1 MSQENAKL
9 PHWDMTVLFSGL
21 DATEFE
27 SAFQSV
33 LQTITDLV
41 ALFDRHGIDR
51 TEAAPLDDETVALFE
66 EVLNR
71 FNALVEEVDTMQ
83 AYIISFVVTDSRNEA
98 AQARLS
104 ELQQYLA
111 RLSLL
116 GTRLTA
122 WLGSLDVEELIER
135 SDVAR
140 DHAFALR
147 RAKQEARHLMSPAEE
162 ALAAELRLTGSSSW
176 YRMFSDYTSQ
186 LMVELELE
194 GELQRL
200 PLTAAQNLAYNPDR
214 EVRRRAYEGVQTAL
228 AGAAVPLAAALNSI
242 KGETL
247 ALTRRRGWES
257 PLDMVLFDNAIDRA
271 TLDAMMAAT
280 RNAFPDFQRYLK
292 AKARALGLPVLA
304 WYDRLV
310 PLGEGTQSW
319 SYAAAAQFVIDQF
332 GTYSP
337 KMRRLAERAFTENW
351 IDAEPRDGKRGG
363 AFCMRLRGDESRIL
377 ANYDPGFTS
386 VGTLAHEL
394 GHAYHNLNLARRT
407 AVQRSTPMTL
417 AETASTFCQKIVENA
432 ALKTAGP
439 EDQIVILDG
448 LLEYAARV
456 VLGASSDFIF
466 EERLFEKRQQRD
478 LSADELSQLAVET
491 QRETLGDA
499 VDPDLLYPY
508 RWAYV
513 PHYYV
518 TSYYNFPYTF
528 GLLFGLGL
536 YASYQSDPKQFQAGY
551 DELLAST
558 GMGEA
563 AELAARFG
571 IDIRTP
577 DFWESSLDV
586 LRADI
591 DRLETLI
598 DRRQRAEDRVPGTDD

>member
-1 MSQENAKL
+1 MSEENGKL
-9 PHWDMTVLFSGL
+9 PHWDMTVLYPGL
-21 DATEFE
+21 DSAEFE
-27 SAFQSV
+27 DDFQSV
-33 LQTITDLV
+33 LQAVTDLV
-41 ALFDRHGIDR
+41 ELFNHHDIDR
-51 TEAAPLDDETVALFE
+51 SQAAPLNDKTIALFE
-66 EVLNR
+66 QVLNR
-71 FNALVEEVDTMQ
+71 FNALVEEVHTIH
-83 AYIISFVVTDSRNEA
+83 AYINSFVATDSRHET

-111 RLSLL
+111 HLSLL

-122 WLGSLDVEELIER
+122 WLGSLDVEGLIER
-135 SDVAR
+135 SDVAH

-147 RAKQEARHLMSPAEE
+147 RAKREARHLMSPAEE
-162 ALAAELRLTGSSSW
+162 ALAADLTLTGSNSW
-176 YRMFSDYTSQ
+176 YRMFSNYTSQ
-186 LMVELELE
+186 LIVELEVD
-194 GELQRL
+194 GESQRL

-214 EVRRRAYEGVQTAL
+214 DVRQRAHEAVQATL
-228 AGAAVPLAAALNSI
+228 AGAAVPLATALNSI

-280 RNAFPDFQRYLK
+280 RNAFPHFQRYLK

-310 PLGEGTQSW
+310 PLGQGTQSW
-319 SYAAAAQFVIDQF
+319 SYAAAAQFVMDQF

-337 KMRRLAERAFTENW
+337 KLRRLAERAFRDNW

-377 ANYDPGFTS
+377 ANYEPGFTS

-394 GHAYHNLNLARRT
+394 GHAYHNLNLAQRT
-407 AVQRSTPMTL
+407 PLQRSTPMTL

-432 ALKTAGP
+432 ALRTADT

-448 LLEYAARV
+448 LLEYASRV
-456 VLGASSDFIF
+456 VLGASSDFMF
-466 EERLFEKRQQRD
+466 EQRLFEKRKQRD
-478 LSADELSQLAVET
+478 LSADELSRLAVET

-499 VDPDLLYPY
+499 IDPDVLYPY

-536 YASYQSDPKQFQAGY
+536 YASYRVDPEPFQAGY
-551 DELLAST
+551 DDLLAST

-577 DFWESSLDV
+577 DFWEASLDV

-591 DRLETLI
+591 DRLEALI
-598 DRRQRAEDRVPGTDD
+598 DRQAGTDDG

>member
-1 MSQENAKL
+1 MSQESDKL
-9 PHWDMTVLFSGL
+9 PHWDMTVLYPGL
-21 DATEFE
+21 ESAEFKA
-27 SAFQSV
+27 AFQSV
-33 LQTITDLV
+33 LQAITDLV
-41 ALFDRHGIDR
+41 ELFDRHGVDR
-51 TEAAPLDDETVALFE
+51 SEAALLSDDMVALFE
-66 EVLNR
+66 QVLNR
-71 FNALVEEVDTMQ
+71 FNVLVEEVYTMH
-83 AYIISFVVTDSRNEA
+83 AYINSFVVTDSRDEV

-122 WLGSLDVEELIER
+122 WLGSLDVDGLIER
-135 SDVAR
+135 SDLAR
-140 DHAFALR
+140 AHTFALR

-162 ALAAELRLTGSSSW
+162 ALAADLALTGSNSW
-176 YRMFSDYTSQ
+176 YHMFSNYTSQ
-186 LMVELELE
+186 LMVELELD
-194 GELQRL
+194 GERQRL

-214 EVRRRAYEGVQTAL
+214 DVRQRAHEAVQATL
-228 AGAAVPLAAALNSI
+228 AGAAVPLATALNSI

-271 TLDAMMAAT
+271 TLEAMMAAT

-319 SYAAAAQFVIDQF
+319 SYTAAAQFVTDQF

-337 KMRRLAERAFTENW
+337 KMRRLAERAFRDNW

-363 AFCMRLRGDESRIL
+363 AFCVRLRGDESRIL
-377 ANYDPGFTS
+377 ANYEPGFTS

-407 AVQRSTPMTL
+407 ALQRATPMTL

-432 ALKTAGP
+432 ALKTADT

-456 VLGASSDFIF
+456 VLGASSDFMF
-466 EERLFEKRQQRD
+466 EQRLFEKRKQRD

-499 VDPDLLYPY
+499 VDPNLLYPY

-536 YASYQSDPKQFQAGY
+536 YASYQADPEPFQAGY

-571 IDIRTP
+571 IDVRTT
-577 DFWESSLDV
+577 DFWEASLDV

-591 DRLETLI
+591 DRLEALI
-598 DRRQRAEDRVPGTDD
+598 DRQPMTDDR

>member
-1 MSQENAKL
+1 MSQESDKL
-9 PHWDMTVLFSGL
+9 PHWDMTVLYPGL
-21 DATEFE
+21 ESAEFKA
-27 SAFQSV
+27 AFQSV
-33 LQTITDLV
+33 LQAITDLV
-41 ALFDRHGIDR
+41 ELFDRHGVDR
-51 TEAAPLDDETVALFE
+51 SEAALLNDDMVAVFE
-66 EVLNR
+66 QVLNR
-71 FNALVEEVDTMQ
+71 FNVLVEEVYTMH
-83 AYIISFVVTDSRNEA
+83 AYINSFVVTDSRDEV

-122 WLGSLDVEELIER
+122 WLGSLDVDGLIER
-135 SDVAR
+135 SDPAR
-140 DHAFALR
+140 AHTFALR

-162 ALAAELRLTGSSSW
+162 ALAADLALTGSNSW
-176 YRMFSDYTSQ
+176 YHMFSNYTSQ
-186 LMVELELE
+186 LMVELELD
-194 GELQRL
+194 GERQRL

-214 EVRRRAYEGVQTAL
+214 DVRQRAHEAVQATL
-228 AGAAVPLAAALNSI
+228 AGAAVPLATALNSI

-271 TLDAMMAAT
+271 TLEAMMAAT

-319 SYAAAAQFVIDQF
+319 SYTAAAQFVTDQF

-337 KMRRLAERAFTENW
+337 KMRRLAERAFRDNW

-363 AFCMRLRGDESRIL
+363 AFCVRLRGDESRIL
-377 ANYDPGFTS
+377 ANYEPGFTS

-407 AVQRSTPMTL
+407 ALQRATPMTL

-432 ALKTAGP
+432 ALKTADT

-456 VLGASSDFIF
+456 VLGASSDFMF
-466 EERLFEKRQQRD
+466 EQRLFEKRKQRD

-499 VDPDLLYPY
+499 VDPNLLYPY

-536 YASYQSDPKQFQAGY
+536 YASYQADPEPFQAGY

-571 IDIRTP
+571 IDVRTT
-577 DFWESSLDV
+577 DFWEASLDV

-591 DRLETLI
+591 DRLEALI
-598 DRRQRAEDRVPGTDD
+598 DRQPMTDDR